1 MIKTIRRF
9 GVAGLIVSL
18 LIADGLSA
26 AAQGLLQRRTL
37 GSRVARPAAC
47 AVQGR
52 EACSARQNEA
62 TKTEFYFKDICFR
75 SLLGINDEVLA
86 DSDRFPCAQDWVPPI
101 ELGERFGGFTN
112 ATMTVTKDRNTGK
125 LALSD
130 VKFIKVLGPE
140 ADDKA
145 LLKEYE
151 HAVDLVSKLLGVSV
165 TCSGL
170 VDPAT
175 YLRRRYAIDRRIKS
189 RTLLNLAKGQ
199 RVEIEATEASYVIR
213 AGQPIQTTAPI
224 VEIKFA
230 YSGQFGVRRSSGQ
243 DSEFVKELTLG
254 MDCSDLLGMKMRVQQ
269 EQSKLR
275 ELERTVQRQQLAAI
289 QEELKR
295 VREARA
301 AAAKS
306 DCAVNSSTNKPSS
319 EKISVAEKLSQCD
332 FLLNKDFKKDA
343 KFYLCLFS
351 ASWCP
356 PCRAEMPRIA
366 KTYAET
372 LKDDPDIELVHF
384 SRDQNDDKANA
395 WAKEHD
401 VKFPVVKPRG
411 GNPLDLHCN
420 GIPHLFIVKADGTL
434 LEEGHPMRI
443 FNEEKFREIKG
454 ASTTGAREPDAD
466 TCDVVSSDDMT
477 GPYGIRM
484 QPDPGCEKGALYVLK
499 RLKDVYLPAAV
510 RYYGDPFVGQKPTRV
525 FTLHVKRND
534 GTGKRKYTG
543 VSWGSCGD
551 GIDSFTIGLAKGS
564 DKWEMDLPLVASKIL
579 TVCSESDGAAFSIYA
594 NKFVRGEVDH
604 CDPIPKIKE
613 DIREGLRLRGEAEDK
628 VKGRPWGLRKLAP
641 TWAAF
646 EELREKHPTLVLDY
660 CNLKNSKYAKG
671 ELRQEISEDQMMAL
685 MSEVAGVDAAAIFK
699 KHSAA
704 SISSTPQGKI
714 SVAEKLGQC
723 DFLLNKDFKKKAKFY
738 LCLFSASW
746 CGPCRREM
754 PRIAKAYAETLK
766 DDPDIELIHFSRD
779 QNDEKALAWAKEHDV
794 KFPVV
799 KPRGGNPLDLH
810 CNGIPHLF
818 IVKADGTLV
827 EEGHPMRIFN
837 EEKFRE
843 IRGKL
848 KNLAVKEE
856 ANTSMNIA
864 ASMETKASDVKWTYE
879 LFNGAIR
886 LGVGCRGNAL
896 KSPSDVFGELVIPA
910 EIEGVPVRY
919 IGANA
924 FHSRNFTSVTIPSS
938 VREIDYSA
946 FIWCKRLKSV
956 TISSGLTTLG
966 RFSPFGYCQELK
978 SFCVDPD
985 NPSFCSR
992 DGLLCSKDG
1001 ATLVAGVNGNVTIP
1015 MGVTRISDE
1024 AFYGCLALKS
1034 VSIPS
1039 CVTDIGRAAFLSCRA
1054 LKSVTVPHSVS
1065 SIGEQAFGWCSELTN
1080 IVVETSNVSYSSE
1093 NGVLYNKAKTEL
1105 LCWPAGR
1112 SGAGVIPSSVASIG
1126 RSAFSRCEGLTSLT
1140 MPKNVKRIGNGAFE
1154 NCRTLTTVV
1163 LHGECPD
1170 SPDNIFNGCKNLNS
1184 IHVPANAKSWAGMKH
1199 WKGIPLVFDAET
1211 KK

>member
-165 TCSGL
+165 ACPGL
-170 VDPAT
+170 VDSEV
-175 YLRRRYAIDRRIKS
+175 YLGRRYFNSIDRRIKS

-199 RVEIEATEASYVIR
+199 RVEVEATEASYAIR
-213 AGQPIQTTAPI
+213 AGQPIQITAPI
-224 VEIKFA
+224 VEIEFT
-230 YSGQFGVRRSSGQ
+230 YGGSLRTQRSSGQ
-243 DSEFVKELTLG
+243 DFESVRELTLG
-254 MDCSDLLGMKMRVQQ
+254 MDCSDLLSMKMRVQQ

-295 VREARA
+295 VREAKA

-443 FNEEKFREIKG
+443 FNEEKFREIKSG
-454 ASTTGAREPDAD
+454 NMKPRTADAD
-466 TCDVVSSDDMT
+466 LKSGERTEQVDGYTWTYRVENGEATIVAAGGKRRCTISPSPKGNLTIPSKLGGINVTKIGSEAFCECSGITSVTFPASLKEICWRAFSECGSLSSVTIPAGVAKIYPSAFSGCKSLKTITVSDENAQYASRDGILFDKGVKTLVCYPGGISGEYAVPSGVTRIGGNAFSGCSGLTSVTVSDDVT
-477 GPYGIRM
+477 
-484 QPDPGCEKGALYVLK
+484 Q
-499 RLKDVYLPAAV
+499 
-510 RYYGDPFVGQKPTRV
+510 
-525 FTLHVKRND
+525 
-534 GTGKRKYTG
+534 
-543 VSWGSCGD
+543 
-551 GIDSFTIGLAKGS
+551 IGE
-564 DKWEMDLPLVASKIL
+564 W
-579 TVCSESDGAAFSIYA
+579 AFSRCRGLNSVKIGRGVTRIAQGSFYRCSGLTSVSVDAGNERYSSRDGVLFDKGMKTLICCPSGISGEYVIPSSVTSIEIYA
-594 NKFVRGEVDH
+594 FDS
-604 CDPIPKIKE
+604 C
-613 DIREGLRLRGEAEDK
+613 
-628 VKGRPWGLRKLAP
+628 RKL
-641 TWAAF
+641 
-646 EELREKHPTLVLDY
+646 
-660 CNLKNSKYAKG
+660 
-671 ELRQEISEDQMMAL
+671 
-685 MSEVAGVDAAAIFK
+685 
-699 KHSAA
+699 
-704 SISSTPQGKI
+704 
-714 SVAEKLGQC
+714 
-723 DFLLNKDFKKKAKFY
+723 
-738 LCLFSASW
+738 
-746 CGPCRREM
+746 
-754 PRIAKAYAETLK
+754 
-766 DDPDIELIHFSRD
+766 
-779 QNDEKALAWAKEHDV
+779 
-794 KFPVV
+794 
-799 KPRGGNPLDLH
+799 
-810 CNGIPHLF
+810 
-818 IVKADGTLV
+818 
-827 EEGHPMRIFN
+827 
-837 EEKFRE
+837 
-843 IRGKL
+843 
-848 KNLAVKEE
+848 
-856 ANTSMNIA
+856 
-864 ASMETKASDVKWTYE
+864 
-879 LFNGAIR
+879 
-886 LGVGCRGNAL
+886 
-896 KSPSDVFGELVIPA
+896 
-910 EIEGVPVRY
+910 
-919 IGANA
+919 
-924 FHSRNFTSVTIPSS
+924 TSVTIP
-938 VREIDYSA
+938 D
-946 FIWCKRLKSV
+946 
-956 TISSGLTTLG
+956 
-966 RFSPFGYCQELK
+966 
-978 SFCVDPD
+978 
-985 NPSFCSR
+985 
-992 DGLLCSKDG
+992 
-1001 ATLVAGVNGNVTIP
+1001 
-1015 MGVTRISDE
+1015 GVTSIAQSVFCYSDQLTVVSVPGSVERIGDWAFSDCR
-1024 AFYGCLALKS
+1024 GLDTVKIS
-1034 VSIPS
+1034 NG
-1039 CVTDIGRAAFLSCRA
+1039 VT
-1054 LKSVTVPHSVS
+1054 
-1065 SIGEQAFGWCSELTN
+1065 SIGTGMFCGCFKLTSM
-1080 IVVETSNVSYSSE
+1080 T
-1093 NGVLYNKAKTEL
+1093 
-1105 LCWPAGR
+1105 
-1112 SGAGVIPSSVASIG
+1112 IPSSVKSIKKY
-1126 RSAFSRCEGLTSLT
+1126 AFSGCRELTSVT
-1140 MPKNVKRIGNGAFE
+1140 MQGERPEVEADAFE
-1154 NCRTLTTVV
+1154 SCDKL
-1163 LHGECPD
+1163 
-1170 SPDNIFNGCKNLNS
+1170 KA
-1184 IHVPANAKSWAGMKH
+1184 IHVPANAKSWAGMKE
-1199 WKGIPLVFDAET
+1199 WQGIPLVFDAET
-1211 KK
+1211 EK